1 LLGESA
7 VAPYNFRWTNV
18 PAGTFSLSARLV
30 YDSGSTLSSIPASVT
45 VTNPPPI
52 VALTAP
58 LNGSSYTAPATINL
72 AASVTAN
79 GHTVTKVQFYNGA
92 SFLGESAVAPYS
104 FRWTNVPAGSFS
116 LSARL
121 LYDTSGTVT
130 SALAGITV
138 MGLPAPWQTADIGAL
153 GVAGSAGCNISTRI
167 FTVSGSGAN
176 IANTTD
182 AFRFVQQTA
191 SGDCE
196 IRAKVTA
203 VQNTDGWAK
212 AGVMIRETLNANSQ
226 FACISITANNGAL
239 FQYRTSTGGSAGAVQ
254 IPGPATPYWVRVVR
268 TGTTFTGYISS
279 DGITWAQV
287 GSAQTISMASNV
299 SIGLCVTAHNNTV
312 LCTSTFSNVTALP

>member
-1 LLGESA
+1 LGGLAIITA
-7 VAPYNFRWTNV
+7 VIAPVQAQTVTLGWAASPGPNLAGYKLCYGSTSGIYTNQTDVGNVTNKTVSGLKNGVTYYFAVKAYNT
-18 PAGTFSLSARLV
+18 
-30 YDSGSTLSSIPASVT
+30 SGSDAAYSNEIIYKVPS
-45 VTNPPPI
+45 TNSPPI
-52 VALTAP
+52 VAITSP
-58 LNGSSYTAPATINL
+58 LKGSSYTAPATINL

-92 SFLGESAVAPYS
+92 SLLGESAVAPYS
-104 FRWTNVPAGSFS
+104 YRWTNVPAGSFS

-121 LYDTSGTVT
+121 LYDTSGTAT
-130 SALAGITV
+130 STSAGITV
-138 MGLPAPWQTADIGAL
+138 TGLPAPWQTADIGAV
-153 GVAGSAGCNISTRI
+153 GVAGSAGCNINTGI

-212 AGVMIRETLNANSQ
+212 AGVTIRETLNANSQ

-239 FQYRTSTGGSAGAVQ
+239 FQYRTSTGASAGAVQ
-254 IPGPATPYWVRVVR
+254 LTGQPHR
-268 TGTTFTGYISS
+268 TGCG
-279 DGITWAQV
+279 W
-287 GSAQTISMASNV
+287 
-299 SIGLCVTAHNNTV
+299 
-312 LCTSTFSNVTALP
+312 